1 MLRYKNIGDLLI
13 DNSLGCKVAITDSI
27 ALQIVGSP
35 GRRQDLLLLKSIIKN
50 QKDAQKDAQNQEYR
64 IKNTEPKIH
73 DQQSIPKMNEHNT
86 DMPKSVGSGWKEM
99 ERERMGQVK

>member
-27 ALQIVGSP
+27 ALQIVRSP

-50 QKDAQKDAQNQEYR
+50 QKDAQKDAQNQGTVLRYKS
-64 IKNTEPKIH
+64 IGDLLIDNKAVQNYKI
-73 DQQSIPKMNEHNT
+73 S
-86 DMPKSVGSGWKEM
+86 
-99 ERERMGQVK
+99 